1 MDDEVEEEMH
11 LDLRSVNVKSEY
23 PLQIHIDK
31 SNGALSGYFFNFHN
45 HKPEEEEMHLDLRS
59 VNVKSEYPLQI
70 HIDKSNGALS
80 GHFFNFHN
88 HKPTFKLLAEDQ
100 ETVLLTG
107 GSLTVP
113 YVMNQFHFH
122 VYCTRGH

>member
-1 MDDEVEEEMH
+1 MDDEV
-11 LDLRSVNVKSEY
+11 
-23 PLQIHIDK
+23 
-31 SNGALSGYFFNFHN
+31 
-45 HKPEEEEMHLDLRS
+45 EEEMHLDLRS

-100 ETVLLTG
+100 ETALLTG